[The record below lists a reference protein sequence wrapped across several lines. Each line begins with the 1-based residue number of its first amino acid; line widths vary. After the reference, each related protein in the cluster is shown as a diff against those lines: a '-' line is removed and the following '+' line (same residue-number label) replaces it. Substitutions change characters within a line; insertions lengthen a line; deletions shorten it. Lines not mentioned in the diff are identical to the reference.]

1 MGEPVT
7 LCPADAVADL
17 EMKAFSVGPDFIAV
31 ARIGDA
37 LYAFD
42 DTCTHAAC
50 SLADGELEGA
60 TVICPC
66 HMGQF
71 DLKTGEV
78 LDGPPPDP
86 INVYPVQENDGKL
99 TVELD

>member
-1 MGEPVT
+1 MGELVT
-7 LCPADAVADL
+7 LGPADAVPDQQ
-17 EMKAFSVGPDFIAV
+17 MKVFQVGSKVIAV
-31 ARIGDA
+31 ARVNGE
-37 LYAFD
+37 LHAFD

-50 SLADGELEGA
+50 SLADGELEDA
-60 TVICPC
+60 TVVCPC

-99 TVELD
+99 TVELG

>member
-17 EMKAFSVGPDFIAV
+17 EMKAFAVGPDHIAV
-31 ARIGDA
+31 ARIGGE

-50 SLADGELEGA
+50 SLAEGELEGV
-60 TVICPC
+60 TVVCPC
-66 HMGQF
+66 HMGQY

-86 INVYPVQENDGKL
+86 IKVYPVYEDDGKL
-99 TVELD
+99 MVELD

>member
-7 LCPADAVADL
+7 LGPADAVADL
-17 EMKAFSVGPDFIAV
+17 QMKAFGVGPNYIAV
-31 ARIGDA
+31 ARIGGE

-60 TVICPC
+60 TVVCPC
-66 HMGQF
+66 HMGQY

-86 INVYPVQENDGKL
+86 INVYPVHEDDGKL
-99 TVELD
+99 MVELD

>member
-1 MGEPVT
+1 MALHIRRLATLILLAAAAGCPKPVET
-7 LCPADAVADL
+7 P
-17 EMKAFSVGPDFIAV
+17 V
-31 ARIGDA
+31 ARIGDD

-60 TVICPC
+60 TVVCPC
-66 HMGQF
+66 HMGQY

-86 INVYPVQENDGKL
+86 INVYPVYEDDGKL
-99 TVELD
+99 MVELD

>member
-7 LCPADAVADL
+7 LCPAVAVADL
-17 EMKAFSVGPDFIAV
+17 EMKAFAVGPDHIAV
-31 ARIGDA
+31 ARIGGE

-50 SLADGELEGA
+50 SLAEGELEGV
-60 TVICPC
+60 TVVCPC
-66 HMGQF
+66 HMGQY

-86 INVYPVQENDGKL
+86 IKVYPVYEDDGKL
-99 TVELD
+99 MVELD

>member
-1 MGEPVT
+1 
-7 LCPADAVADL
+7 
-17 EMKAFSVGPDFIAV
+17 
-31 ARIGDA
+31 
-37 LYAFD
+37 
-42 DTCTHAAC
+42 
-50 SLADGELEGA
+50 
-60 TVICPC
+60 
-66 HMGQF
+66 MGQF

>member
-17 EMKAFSVGPDFIAV
+17 EMKAFAVGSNHVAV
-31 ARIGDA
+31 ARIDGE

-50 SLADGELEGA
+50 SLADGELEGT
-60 TVICPC
+60 TVVCAC

-71 DLKTGEV
+71 DLQTGEV

-86 INVYPVQENDGKL
+86 INVYPVYEDDGKL
-99 TVELD
+99 MVELD

>member
-1 MGEPVT
+1 MGESVT
-7 LCPADAVADL
+7 LGPADAVPD
-17 EMKAFSVGPDFIAV
+17 EQMKAFPVGANQIAV
-31 ARIGDA
+31 ARLDGE

-60 TVICPC
+60 TVVCPC

-86 INVYPVQENDGKL
+86 ISVYPVHVHDGHL

>member
-7 LCPADAVADL
+7 LCPADEVADL
-17 EMKAFSVGPDFIAV
+17 EMKAFSVRPDPIAV
-31 ARIGDA
+31 ARIGDEF
-37 LYAFD
+37 YAFD

-50 SLADGELEGA
+50 SLADGALEGV
-60 TVICPC
+60 TVVCPC

-78 LDGPPPDP
+78 IDGPPPDP
-86 INVYPVQENDGKL
+86 INVYPAYEDDGKL
-99 TVELD
+99 IVELD

>member
-7 LCPADAVADL
+7 LGPADAVPDL
-17 EMKAFSVGPDFIAV
+17 QIRAFPVGSQTIAV
-31 ARIGDA
+31 ARVNGE
-37 LYAFD
+37 LHAFD

-60 TVICPC
+60 TVVCPC

-99 TVELD
+99 TVDLG

>member
-7 LCPADAVADL
+7 LCPADEVTDL
-17 EMKAFSVGPDFIAV
+17 EMKAFFVGPDPIAV
-31 ARIGDA
+31 ARIGDEF
-37 LYAFD
+37 YAFD

-50 SLADGELEGA
+50 SLADGELEGV
-60 TVICPC
+60 TVVCPC

-78 LDGPPPDP
+78 IDGPPPDP
-86 INVYPVQENDGKL
+86 INVYPAYEDDGKL
-99 TVELD
+99 IVELD

>member
-7 LCPADAVADL
+7 LGPADAVPDQQ
-17 EMKAFSVGPDFIAV
+17 MKAFPVGPNQIAV
-31 ARIGDA
+31 ARLDGE

-60 TVICPC
+60 TVVCPC

-86 INVYPVQENDGKL
+86 IEVYRVQESDGKL

>member
-1 MGEPVT
+1 MGELVT
-7 LCPADAVADL
+7 LGAAGDVADDQT
-17 EMKAFSVGPDFIAV
+17 KAFRAGSAYIAV
-31 ARIGDA
+31 ARINGR

-60 TVICPC
+60 TVVCPC

-71 DLKTGEV
+71 DIATGEV
-78 LDGPPPDP
+78 LDGPPPEP
-86 INVYPVQENDGKL
+86 IRVYPVRESDGQIV
-99 TVELD
+99 VEI

>member
-1 MGEPVT
+1 MGESVT
-7 LCPADAVADL
+7 LCPADAVPDQQ
-17 EMKAFSVGPDFIAV
+17 MKAFPVGPNHIAV
-31 ARIGDA
+31 ARVDGE

-60 TVICPC
+60 TVVCPC

>member
-1 MGEPVT
+1 MGEYIAVGDASSVPDGQIKVFPVGSH
-7 LCPADAVADL
+7 
-17 EMKAFSVGPDFIAV
+17 MIAV
-31 ARIGDA
+31 ARVEGR

-60 TVICPC
+60 TVVCPC
-66 HMGQF
+66 HMGQY

-86 INVYPVQENDGKL
+86 INVYPVHEEDGKL
-99 TVELD
+99 MVELD

>member
-7 LCPADAVADL
+7 LGPADAVPDL
-17 EMKAFSVGPDFIAV
+17 QMKAFPVGPNHIAV
-31 ARIGDA
+31 ARVDGE

-50 SLADGELEGA
+50 SLADGELEGT
-60 TVICPC
+60 TVVCPC

-99 TVELD
+99 TVDLG

>member
-1 MGEPVT
+1 MAESVT
-7 LCPADAVADL
+7 LCPANAVADL
-17 EMKAFSVGPDFIAV
+17 QMKAFPVGPDFIAV
-31 ARIGDA
+31 ARVGGE

-60 TVICPC
+60 TVVCPC
-66 HMGQF
+66 HLGQY
-71 DLKTGEV
+71 DLSTGEV

-86 INVYPVQENDGKL
+86 VGVYPVRV
-99 TVELD
+99 VEGELQVEV

>member
-1 MGEPVT
+1 
-7 LCPADAVADL
+7 
-17 EMKAFSVGPDFIAV
+17 MKSFQVGPNQIAV
-31 ARIGDA
+31 ARLDGE

-50 SLADGELEGA
+50 SLADGELEGP
-60 TVICPC
+60 TVVCPC

-99 TVELD
+99 TVELG

>member
-1 MGEPVT
+1 MGELVT
-7 LCPADAVADL
+7 LGPADAVADL
-17 EMKAFSVGPDFIAV
+17 QMKAFEVGPKRIVV
-31 ARIGDA
+31 ARVDGE
-37 LYAFD
+37 LFAFD

-50 SLADGELEGA
+50 SLADGELEDA
-60 TVICPC
+60 TVVCPC

-86 INVYPVQENDGKL
+86 IDVFPVQENDGKL
-99 TVELD
+99 TVELG

>member
-1 MGEPVT
+1 MGEHVT
-7 LCPADAVADL
+7 LGPADAVADL
-17 EMKAFSVGPDFIAV
+17 EMKAFPVGSKHIAV
-31 ARIGDA
+31 ARVGGE
-37 LYAFD
+37 LHAFD

-60 TVICPC
+60 TVVCPC

-86 INVYPVQENDGKL
+86 IEVYPVQETDGKL
-99 TVELD
+99 TVELG

>member
-7 LCPADAVADL
+7 LCPADEVADL
-17 EMKAFSVGPDFIAV
+17 EMKAFAVGPDYIAV
-31 ARIGDA
+31 ARIGDD

-60 TVICPC
+60 TVVCPC
-66 HMGQF
+66 HMGQY

-86 INVYPVQENDGKL
+86 INVYPVYEDDGKL
-99 TVELD
+99 MVELD